1 MWDLVAS
8 GGDGISEWPAD
19 RGWDVDGLFDPDP
32 DRSGTSYVR
41 DGGFLYDAADF
52 DAGFFRISPREA
64 LAMDPQ
70 QRLLLEAAW
79 EVFERAG
86 IDPGSLKGTDT
97 GVFAGTNYQGY
108 ADQPSDPGQNT
119 DGQNVEGIG

>member
-1 MWDLVAS
+1 MSVAGGVRSPEGLWDLVAS
-8 GGDGISEWPAD
+8 GGEGISGWPAD
-19 RGWDVDGLFDPDP
+19 RGWDLEHLYDSDP

-70 QRLLLEAAW
+70 QRCCW
-79 EVFERAG
+79 RRRGRRSNGRA
-86 IDPGSLKGTDT
+86 STL
-97 GVFAGTNYQGY
+97 AR
-108 ADQPSDPGQNT
+108 
-119 DGQNVEGIG
+119 